1 MTNGDLGANEWLVDE
16 MFEAYQK
23 DPNSVDPAWIEYF
36 RKNNMVSGNVSA
48 PTAQAAS
55 APVGN
60 ALPTAPNG
68 GVPPTPK
75 AAAPK
80 PVTPVAPAP
89 VAPVAT
95 PAAPVAPAPV
105 APAQA
110 VQPAV
115 QPVLNNRNKPEPTP
129 ADPQVKP
136 APVVAAP
143 SSARVEPLRGVAGRV
158 VQSMEASLS
167 VPTATSVRAVPA
179 KLLIDNRIV
188 INNHLKRTRGGKV
201 SGHHVVLFKVFNP
214 SWIN

>member
-23 DPNSVDPAWIEYF
+23 DPNSVDKAWVEYF
-36 RKNNMVSGNVSA
+36 LSKQMISNAVAGVSQQVTNNVNGS
-48 PTAQAAS
+48 
-55 APVGN
+55 VGN
-60 ALPTAPNG
+60 PIAGAPNG

-75 AAAPK
+75 AATK
-80 PVTPVAPAP
+80 TAP

-95 PAAPVAPAPV
+95 S

-110 VQPAV
+110 PQSVAQ
-115 QPVLNNRNKPEPTP
+115 QITQQDVLKERGKVTPTP

-158 VQSMEASLS
+158 VQ
-167 VPTATSVRAVPA
+167 
-179 KLLIDNRIV
+179 
-188 INNHLKRTRGGKV
+188 
-201 SGHHVVLFKVFNP
+201 
-214 SWIN
+214 

>member
-36 RKNNMVSGNVSA
+36 KKNNMVSGNVSA

-75 AAAPK
+75 AAAP
-80 PVTPVAPAP
+80 VAPAP

-95 PAAPVAPAPV
+95 PAAPAAPV
-105 APAQA
+105 QA

-201 SGHHVVLFKVFNP
+201 SLLT
-214 SWIN
+214 